1 MPAQDPT
8 DLHFRDARE
17 LARAIRDRELSSRQ
31 VTAHFLDRIE
41 RAAPLAAFSEVTAE
55 RALAQADAADR
66 LQDAGMLLGPLHGVP
81 VAVKDSIQWQGTPTT
96 GGSQTRRGVISTETS
111 TAVRALAAA
120 GMVILG
126 KTRMTEFAFGLSG
139 QNPTQGTARNPWD
152 AKVARAPG
160 GSSSGAG
167 VAVAAGLTPIALGGD
182 TGGSVRA
189 PAALNGVVGY
199 KPSSGLISRAGCLPL
214 SDTLDVLGPIAR
226 SVADARLLTQVLAG
240 PDVDDAATLALPAS
254 CVTALRHPVAR
265 RVAANALAS
274 AAASSSATTTASAS
288 AATTTDSAS
297 AVDVPISVAVLPPQ
311 AWPTPLSD
319 AALQVWHQT
328 QERLAQAGLTPTA
341 WHPPASLSFAR
352 MADDNSLVLAYEAYR
367 YFGALAEDPAAP
379 LWEVVR
385 ARIAAGGRIAQADYE
400 AALNRR
406 QADMAAFAGA
416 MQGLDALLMPACDQ
430 AAQPLDAEDVRHVGL
445 GKLLRPA
452 NFLGAPA
459 ITLPAGF
466 DTEGMPIGVQLLA
479 PAGNDA
485 PLLDCAATLER
496 VLAPTRQTPDMSP
509 WAL

>member
-1 MPAQDPT
+1 MPAQDHT

-17 LARAIRDRELSSRQ
+17 LARAIRDGELSARQ
-31 VTAHFLDRIE
+31 VTTHFLDRIE

-66 LQDAGMLLGPLHGVP
+66 LRDAGMLLGPLHGVP
-81 VAVKDSIQWQGTPTT
+81 VAVKDSLQWQGIATT
-96 GGSQTRRGVISTETS
+96 GGSQTRRGVISTETA
-111 TAVRALAAA
+111 TAVRRLAAQ

-167 VAVAAGLTPIALGGD
+167 VAMAAGLTAIALGGD

-214 SDTLDVLGPIAR
+214 SDTLDVLGPLSR
-226 SVADARLLTQVLAG
+226 NVADARLLTQLLAG

-254 CVTALRHPVAR
+254 CVTALRHPAPR
-265 RVAANALAS
+265 R
-274 AAASSSATTTASAS
+274 AAA
-288 AATTTDSAS
+288 
-297 AVDVPISVAVLPPQ
+297 VAVLAPQ
-311 AWPTPLSD
+311 AWPAQLSD
-319 AALQVWHQT
+319 AGLVSWHQA
-328 QERLAQAGLTPTA
+328 QEHLAQAGLTPTA
-341 WHPPASLSFAR
+341 WHPPASLSFER
-352 MADDNSLVLAYEAYR
+352 MADDNSVVLAYEAYR
-367 YFGALAEDPAAP
+367 YYGALAETPAAP

-400 AALNRR
+400 AALVRR
-406 QADMAAFAGA
+406 QADMAAFAAA

-430 AAQPLDAEDVRHVGL
+430 AAQALDAQDVRHVGL

-452 NFLGAPA
+452 NFLGAAA
-459 ITLPAGF
+459 IALPAGL
-466 DTEGMPIGVQLLA
+466 DPEGMPMAVQLLS
-479 PAGNDA
+479 PAGGDA
-485 PLLDCAATLER
+485 AMLDCAAALAP
-496 VLAPTRQTPDMSP
+496 VLAPTPLRPDLSA
-509 WAL
+509 WGL